1 MTHRCSLHP
10 LVAGVC
16 SSDLASDELNKE
28 RECIFAHYSE
38 AIETHFANKSN
49 LIKC

>member
-16 SSDLASDELNKE
+16 SCDLVRDELNKE
-28 RECIFAHYSE
+28 GECIFAYYFE
-38 AIETHFANKSN
+38 AIQTHFANKLN
-49 LIKC
+49 LINC